1 MDEKLGKRPAGGADD
16 TLTVRLNAAARRV
29 IELMES
35 RGMDVSRE
43 VCDMITAFGLDA
55 GWMEDDGEEVREA
68 GSDF

>member
-1 MDEKLGKRPAGGADD
+1 MDEKFCKRPAGGAAD
-16 TLTVRLNAAARRV
+16 TLTVRLNDAARRV

-35 RGMDVSRE
+35 RGMDISRE